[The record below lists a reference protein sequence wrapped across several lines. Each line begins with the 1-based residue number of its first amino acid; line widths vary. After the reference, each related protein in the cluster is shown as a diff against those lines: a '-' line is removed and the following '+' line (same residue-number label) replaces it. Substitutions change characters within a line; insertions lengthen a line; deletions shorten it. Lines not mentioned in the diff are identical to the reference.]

1 MKIKQLIRHG
11 VATTWFPIY
20 RFLSQLAGPQATD
33 TFRILSLHHV
43 SQKELLERLLCYV
56 LDVHG
61 IITPE
66 EAEGLIEGKA
76 HPKSQGK
83 IPYLLTFDDG
93 FKSQAA
99 LVREIL
105 DRYGVKAIFF
115 ICPGLI
121 DVPLDKQREAIANKI
136 FDPPLA
142 APEITDDMMLMS
154 WSDIELLVR
163 SGHTIGSHTFS
174 HRRVS
179 GLGEQD
185 LAQEIIT
192 PAGIVEDR
200 LGIPVRWF
208 AYPWGDNASIDS
220 RSFQVINK
228 QYQFCCSSLPGV
240 NSSKTPPLVLLRE
253 GVNLQAP
260 FHYQKMIL
268 AGGFDFLNR
277 RKVRQLIK
285 LAAAR

>member
-1 MKIKQLIRHG
+1 MKQLIRHG

-43 SQKELLERLLCYV
+43 PQKELFKRLLRYV

-61 IITPE
+61 ILTPE
-66 EAEGLIEGKA
+66 EAEGFIRGEVLPRIR
-76 HPKSQGK
+76 GK
-83 IPYLLTFDDG
+83 IPYLFTFDDG

-99 LVREIL
+99 LAREVL

-121 DVPLDKQREAIANKI
+121 DVPLEKQRQAIARNI
-136 FDPPLA
+136 FDPSLA
-142 APEITDDMMLMS
+142 EPEVADDMMLMS
-154 WSDIELLVR
+154 WADIELLVR
-163 SGHTIGSHTFS
+163 SGHTIGSHTLS
-174 HRRVS
+174 HRR
-179 GLGEQD
+179 LFD
-185 LAQEIIT
+185 LSDEDLVQEITT
-192 PAGIVEDR
+192 PSTIILDR
-200 LGIPVRWF
+200 LGIPVKWF
-208 AYPWGDNASIDS
+208 AHPWGDNASIDS

-260 FHYQKMIL
+260 FHYQKMVL
-268 AGGFDFLNR
+268 AGGLDFLYR
-277 RKVRQLIK
+277 RKVRELIK
-285 LAAAR
+285 SAYTG